1 MIILQ
6 ANKIERSFAGEVLF
20 DNITLQVDERDRIA
34 LVGKNGA
41 GKSTLLKILVGE
53 EEPTS
58 GEINKKKDIS
68 LSYLAQDSRFESENT
83 IYDEMLHVFDDL
95 RRTEKQLRQME
106 LEMGE
111 KSGEDL
117 DKLMADYDR
126 LSENFRQAGGF
137 TYEADIRAILNG
149 FKFDESMWQ
158 MKIAELSGGQNTRL
172 ALAKMLLEKPNL
184 LVLDEPTNHLDIE
197 TIAWLEN
204 YLVNYSGALIIV
216 SHDRYFLDKVATV
229 TLDLTKHSL
238 DRYVGNYSRFVEL
251 KEQKLATEAKNYEKQ
266 QKEIAALED
275 FVNRNLVRAS
285 TTKRAQ
291 SRRKQLEKM
300 ERLDKPESGKKSA
313 NMTFQSEKTS
323 GNVVLTVENA
333 AIGYDGEILSEPI
346 NLDLRKMNAVAIV
359 GPNGIGKSTFIKS
372 IVDQIP
378 FIKGEK
384 RFGANVEVGYY
395 DQTQSKLT
403 PSNTVLDELW
413 NDFKLTPEVEIRN
426 RLGAFLFSGDDV
438 KKSVGMLSGG
448 EKARLLLAK
457 LSMENNNFLI
467 LDEPTNHLDNDM
479 VLWLEEFLNSFRGV
493 LIMVTHDR
501 YFLDRVTN
509 KIVEIDKGKLY
520 EYDTNYSGFVELKVQ
535 REEMELATE
544 RKRQSLLR
552 VEMEWMKQ
560 GIKARGTRQRARTE
574 RFEELKN
581 AKGPSMQQ
589 NVEMDS
595 ISSRLGKTTIEL
607 EHISKGFG
615 DKHLIN
621 DFSYIFLRDDRIGFI
636 GPNGCGKSTLM
647 KMIMGILKP
656 DEGNI
661 TIGDTV
667 KIGYFAQ
674 ENEDMTG
681 DIRVIDYIKNVAE
694 YIQTTKGQTSASQML
709 DRFLFPPEL
718 QYTPLDKLSGG
729 EQRRLYLL
737 KVLMEAPN
745 VLILDEPTNDLDIQ
759 TLTILEDYLDTFA
772 GIVITVSHDRYFLD
786 RIVNRIFAFEEGGH
800 LKQYEG
806 GYTDYLEK
814 VKPAAKPEKSK
825 PAKKE
830 NNGKKFQKEHQ
841 KKLKFTYKEQK
852 EFETIDDDIAKLEEK
867 LEQLDEEIMENA
879 TNSGKL
885 AELTEQKESAQ
896 AELDEKMDRWVYLND
911 LAEQIANQ

>member
-1 MIILQ
+1 MNIL
-6 ANKIERSFAGEVLF
+6 NIEHISKIYGEKVIF
-20 DNITLQVDERDRIA
+20 DDVSLGIHSGDKIGVIGVNGT
-34 LVGKNGA
+34 GKT
-41 GKSTLLKILVGE
+41 TLLKIIAKIN
-53 EEPTS
+53 EPDK
-58 GEINKKKDIS
+58 GQIICGNGIRV
-68 LSYLAQDSRFESENT
+68 SYLPQNPEFPKKQSILEYVMDGKEHQDWKTESEAKT
-83 IYDEMLHVFDDL
+83 ILTKLGIYD
-95 RRTEKQLRQME
+95 
-106 LEMGE
+106 
-111 KSGEDL
+111 
-117 DKLMADYDR
+117 
-126 LSENFRQAGGF
+126 
-137 TYEADIRAILNG
+137 
-149 FKFDESMWQ
+149 FDEGCDH
-158 MKIAELSGGQNTRL
+158 LSGGQKKRV
-172 ALAKMLLEKPNL
+172 ALART
-184 LVLDEPTNHLDIE
+184 LVDPT
-197 TIAWLEN
+197 
-204 YLVNYSGALIIV
+204 
-216 SHDRYFLDKVATV
+216 
-229 TLDLTKHSL
+229 
-238 DRYVGNYSRFVEL
+238 
-251 KEQKLATEAKNYEKQ
+251 
-266 QKEIAALED
+266 
-275 FVNRNLVRAS
+275 
-285 TTKRAQ
+285 
-291 SRRKQLEKM
+291 
-300 ERLDKPESGKKSA
+300 
-313 NMTFQSEKTS
+313 
-323 GNVVLTVENA
+323 
-333 AIGYDGEILSEPI
+333 
-346 NLDLRKMNAVAIV
+346 
-359 GPNGIGKSTFIKS
+359 
-372 IVDQIP
+372 
-378 FIKGEK
+378 
-384 RFGANVEVGYY
+384 EV
-395 DQTQSKLT
+395 
-403 PSNTVLDELW
+403 
-413 NDFKLTPEVEIRN
+413 
-426 RLGAFLFSGDDV
+426 
-438 KKSVGMLSGG
+438 
-448 EKARLLLAK
+448 
-457 LSMENNNFLI
+457 LI

-621 DFSYIFLRDDRIGFI
+621 DFSYIVLRDDRIGFI

-647 KMIMGILKP
+647 KMIMRILKP

-681 DIRVIDYIKNVAE
+681 DIRVIDYIRNVAE
-694 YIQTTKGQTSASQML
+694 YIQTTKGQASASQML

-814 VKPAAKPEKSK
+814 VKPIAKQEKSK
-825 PAKKE
+825 LEKKE
-830 NNGKKFQKEHQ
+830 NNGKKFRKEHQ

-867 LEQLDEEIMENA
+867 IEQLDEEIMENA

-885 AELTEQKESAQ
+885 AELTQQKEETEEA
-896 AELDEKMDRWVYLND
+896 LNKKMDRWVYLND

>member
-1 MIILQ
+1 MNIL
-6 ANKIERSFAGEVLF
+6 NIEHISKIYGEKVIF
-20 DNITLQVDERDRIA
+20 DDVSLGIHSGDKIGVIGVNGT
-34 LVGKNGA
+34 GKT
-41 GKSTLLKILVGE
+41 TLLKIIAKIN
-53 EEPTS
+53 EPDK
-58 GEINKKKDIS
+58 GQIICGNGIRV
-68 LSYLAQDSRFESENT
+68 SYLPQNPEFPKKQSILEYVMDGKEHQDWKTESEAKT
-83 IYDEMLHVFDDL
+83 ILTKLGIYD
-95 RRTEKQLRQME
+95 
-106 LEMGE
+106 
-111 KSGEDL
+111 
-117 DKLMADYDR
+117 
-126 LSENFRQAGGF
+126 
-137 TYEADIRAILNG
+137 
-149 FKFDESMWQ
+149 FDEGCDH
-158 MKIAELSGGQNTRL
+158 LSGGQKKRV
-172 ALAKMLLEKPNL
+172 ALART
-184 LVLDEPTNHLDIE
+184 LVDPT
-197 TIAWLEN
+197 
-204 YLVNYSGALIIV
+204 
-216 SHDRYFLDKVATV
+216 
-229 TLDLTKHSL
+229 
-238 DRYVGNYSRFVEL
+238 
-251 KEQKLATEAKNYEKQ
+251 
-266 QKEIAALED
+266 
-275 FVNRNLVRAS
+275 
-285 TTKRAQ
+285 
-291 SRRKQLEKM
+291 
-300 ERLDKPESGKKSA
+300 
-313 NMTFQSEKTS
+313 
-323 GNVVLTVENA
+323 
-333 AIGYDGEILSEPI
+333 
-346 NLDLRKMNAVAIV
+346 
-359 GPNGIGKSTFIKS
+359 
-372 IVDQIP
+372 
-378 FIKGEK
+378 
-384 RFGANVEVGYY
+384 EV
-395 DQTQSKLT
+395 
-403 PSNTVLDELW
+403 
-413 NDFKLTPEVEIRN
+413 
-426 RLGAFLFSGDDV
+426 
-438 KKSVGMLSGG
+438 
-448 EKARLLLAK
+448 
-457 LSMENNNFLI
+457 LI

-552 VEMEWMKQ
+552 VEMEW
-560 GIKARGTRQRARTE
+560 
-574 RFEELKN
+574 
-581 AKGPSMQQ
+581 
-589 NVEMDS
+589 
-595 ISSRLGKTTIEL
+595 
-607 EHISKGFG
+607 
-615 DKHLIN
+615 IN
-621 DFSYIFLRDDRIGFI
+621 DFSYIVLRDDRIGFI

-647 KMIMGILKP
+647 KMIMGILQP

-681 DIRVIDYIKNVAE
+681 DIRVIDYIRNVAE
-694 YIQTTKGQTSASQML
+694 YIQTTKGQASASQML

-814 VKPAAKPEKSK
+814 VKPIAKQEKSK
-825 PAKKE
+825 PEKKE

-867 LEQLDEEIMENA
+867 IEQLDEEIMENA

-885 AELTEQKESAQ
+885 AELTQQKEETEEA
-896 AELDEKMDRWVYLND
+896 LNEKMDRWVYLND

>member
-1 MIILQ
+1 MNIL
-6 ANKIERSFAGEVLF
+6 NIEHISKIYGEKVIF
-20 DNITLQVDERDRIA
+20 DDVSLGIHSGDKIGVIGVNGT
-34 LVGKNGA
+34 GKT
-41 GKSTLLKILVGE
+41 TLLKIIAKIN
-53 EEPTS
+53 EPDK
-58 GEINKKKDIS
+58 GQIICGNGIRV
-68 LSYLAQDSRFESENT
+68 SYLPQNPEFPKKQSILEYVMDGKEHQDWKTESEAKT
-83 IYDEMLHVFDDL
+83 ILTKLGIYD
-95 RRTEKQLRQME
+95 
-106 LEMGE
+106 
-111 KSGEDL
+111 
-117 DKLMADYDR
+117 
-126 LSENFRQAGGF
+126 
-137 TYEADIRAILNG
+137 
-149 FKFDESMWQ
+149 FDEGCDH
-158 MKIAELSGGQNTRL
+158 LSGGQKKRV
-172 ALAKMLLEKPNL
+172 ALART
-184 LVLDEPTNHLDIE
+184 LVDPT
-197 TIAWLEN
+197 
-204 YLVNYSGALIIV
+204 
-216 SHDRYFLDKVATV
+216 
-229 TLDLTKHSL
+229 
-238 DRYVGNYSRFVEL
+238 
-251 KEQKLATEAKNYEKQ
+251 
-266 QKEIAALED
+266 
-275 FVNRNLVRAS
+275 
-285 TTKRAQ
+285 
-291 SRRKQLEKM
+291 
-300 ERLDKPESGKKSA
+300 
-313 NMTFQSEKTS
+313 
-323 GNVVLTVENA
+323 
-333 AIGYDGEILSEPI
+333 
-346 NLDLRKMNAVAIV
+346 
-359 GPNGIGKSTFIKS
+359 
-372 IVDQIP
+372 
-378 FIKGEK
+378 
-384 RFGANVEVGYY
+384 EV
-395 DQTQSKLT
+395 
-403 PSNTVLDELW
+403 
-413 NDFKLTPEVEIRN
+413 
-426 RLGAFLFSGDDV
+426 
-438 KKSVGMLSGG
+438 
-448 EKARLLLAK
+448 
-457 LSMENNNFLI
+457 LI

-520 EYDTNYSGFVELKVQ
+520 EYDTNYSGFVELKLQ

-581 AKGPSMQQ
+581 AKGPAMQQ

-621 DFSYIFLRDDRIGFI
+621 DFSYIVLRDDRIGFI

-656 DEGNI
+656 DEGKI

-681 DIRVIDYIKNVAE
+681 DTRVIDYIRNVAE
-694 YIQTTKGQTSASQML
+694 YIQTTKGQASASQML

-729 EQRRLYLL
+729 EKRRLYLL
-737 KVLMEAPN
+737 KVLMAAPN

-814 VKPAAKPEKSK
+814 VKPVTKPEKSK

-830 NNGKKFQKEHQ
+830 NSGKKFQKEHQ

-885 AELTEQKESAQ
+885 AELTEQKEAAQ

-911 LAEQIANQ
+911 LAEQIENQ

>member
-1 MIILQ
+1 MNIL
-6 ANKIERSFAGEVLF
+6 NIEHISKIYGEKVIF
-20 DNITLQVDERDRIA
+20 DDVSLGIHSGDKIGVIGVNGT
-34 LVGKNGA
+34 GKT
-41 GKSTLLKILVGE
+41 TLLKIIAKIN
-53 EEPTS
+53 EPDK
-58 GEINKKKDIS
+58 GQIICGNGIRV
-68 LSYLAQDSRFESENT
+68 SYLPQNPEFPKKQSILEYVMDGKEHQDWKTESEAKT
-83 IYDEMLHVFDDL
+83 ILTKLGIYD
-95 RRTEKQLRQME
+95 
-106 LEMGE
+106 
-111 KSGEDL
+111 
-117 DKLMADYDR
+117 
-126 LSENFRQAGGF
+126 
-137 TYEADIRAILNG
+137 
-149 FKFDESMWQ
+149 FDEGCDH
-158 MKIAELSGGQNTRL
+158 LSGGQKKRV
-172 ALAKMLLEKPNL
+172 ALART
-184 LVLDEPTNHLDIE
+184 LVDPT
-197 TIAWLEN
+197 
-204 YLVNYSGALIIV
+204 
-216 SHDRYFLDKVATV
+216 
-229 TLDLTKHSL
+229 
-238 DRYVGNYSRFVEL
+238 
-251 KEQKLATEAKNYEKQ
+251 
-266 QKEIAALED
+266 
-275 FVNRNLVRAS
+275 
-285 TTKRAQ
+285 
-291 SRRKQLEKM
+291 
-300 ERLDKPESGKKSA
+300 
-313 NMTFQSEKTS
+313 
-323 GNVVLTVENA
+323 
-333 AIGYDGEILSEPI
+333 
-346 NLDLRKMNAVAIV
+346 
-359 GPNGIGKSTFIKS
+359 
-372 IVDQIP
+372 
-378 FIKGEK
+378 
-384 RFGANVEVGYY
+384 EV
-395 DQTQSKLT
+395 
-403 PSNTVLDELW
+403 
-413 NDFKLTPEVEIRN
+413 
-426 RLGAFLFSGDDV
+426 
-438 KKSVGMLSGG
+438 
-448 EKARLLLAK
+448 
-457 LSMENNNFLI
+457 LI

-544 RKRQSLLR
+544 RKRHSLLR

-621 DFSYIFLRDDRIGFI
+621 DFSYIVLRDDRIGFI

-681 DIRVIDYIKNVAE
+681 DIRVIDYIRNVAE
-694 YIQTTKGQTSASQML
+694 YIQTTKGQASASQML

-814 VKPAAKPEKSK
+814 VKPIAKQEKSK
-825 PAKKE
+825 LEKKE
-830 NNGKKFQKEHQ
+830 NNGKKFRKEHQ

-867 LEQLDEEIMENA
+867 IEQLDEEIMENA

-885 AELTEQKESAQ
+885 AELTQQKEETEEA
-896 AELDEKMDRWVYLND
+896 LNKKMDRWVYLND

>member
-1 MIILQ
+1 MNIL
-6 ANKIERSFAGEVLF
+6 NIEHISKIYGEKVIF
-20 DNITLQVDERDRIA
+20 DDVSLGIHSGDKIGVIGVNGT
-34 LVGKNGA
+34 GKT
-41 GKSTLLKILVGE
+41 TLLKIIAKIN
-53 EEPTS
+53 EPDK
-58 GEINKKKDIS
+58 GQIICGNGIRV
-68 LSYLAQDSRFESENT
+68 SYLPQNPEFPKKQSILEYVMDGKEHQDWKTESEAKT
-83 IYDEMLHVFDDL
+83 ILTKLGIYD
-95 RRTEKQLRQME
+95 
-106 LEMGE
+106 
-111 KSGEDL
+111 
-117 DKLMADYDR
+117 
-126 LSENFRQAGGF
+126 
-137 TYEADIRAILNG
+137 
-149 FKFDESMWQ
+149 FDEGCDH
-158 MKIAELSGGQNTRL
+158 LSGGQKKRV
-172 ALAKMLLEKPNL
+172 ALART
-184 LVLDEPTNHLDIE
+184 LVDPT
-197 TIAWLEN
+197 
-204 YLVNYSGALIIV
+204 
-216 SHDRYFLDKVATV
+216 
-229 TLDLTKHSL
+229 
-238 DRYVGNYSRFVEL
+238 
-251 KEQKLATEAKNYEKQ
+251 
-266 QKEIAALED
+266 
-275 FVNRNLVRAS
+275 
-285 TTKRAQ
+285 
-291 SRRKQLEKM
+291 
-300 ERLDKPESGKKSA
+300 
-313 NMTFQSEKTS
+313 
-323 GNVVLTVENA
+323 
-333 AIGYDGEILSEPI
+333 
-346 NLDLRKMNAVAIV
+346 
-359 GPNGIGKSTFIKS
+359 
-372 IVDQIP
+372 
-378 FIKGEK
+378 
-384 RFGANVEVGYY
+384 EV
-395 DQTQSKLT
+395 
-403 PSNTVLDELW
+403 
-413 NDFKLTPEVEIRN
+413 
-426 RLGAFLFSGDDV
+426 
-438 KKSVGMLSGG
+438 
-448 EKARLLLAK
+448 
-457 LSMENNNFLI
+457 LI

-681 DIRVIDYIKNVAE
+681 DIRVIDYIRNVAE
-694 YIQTTKGQTSASQML
+694 YIQTTKGQASASQML

-759 TLTILEDYLDTFA
+759 TLTILEDYLDRYE
-772 GIVITVSHDRYFLD
+772 GIVVTVSHDRYFLD
-786 RIVNRIFAFEEGGH
+786 RTMKRIFAFEGDGK
-800 LKQYEG
+800 LRQYEG
-806 GYTDYLEK
+806 GYTDYSLKKSAEK
-814 VKPAAKPEKSK
+814 E
-825 PAKKE
+825 
-830 NNGKKFQKEHQ
+830 
-841 KKLKFTYKEQK
+841 
-852 EFETIDDDIAKLEEK
+852 IAKMSLVPGIFNINEPIIFG
-867 LEQLDEEIMENA
+867 LPIVLNPMMFIPFVFIPVVNA
-879 TNSGKL
+879 IIAYFAVSMHFVNPMVVLNSGQEPIFFNAWVLGAFTLSPVILMMILFVIDMVLYAPFAKMVIKQN
-885 AELTEQKESAQ
+885 QKG
-896 AELDEKMDRWVYLND
+896 
-911 LAEQIANQ
+911 

>member
-1 MIILQ
+1 MNIL
-6 ANKIERSFAGEVLF
+6 NIEHISKIYGEKVIF
-20 DNITLQVDERDRIA
+20 DDVSLGIHSGDKIGVIGVNGT
-34 LVGKNGA
+34 GKT
-41 GKSTLLKILVGE
+41 TLLKIIAKIN
-53 EEPTS
+53 EPDK
-58 GEINKKKDIS
+58 GQIICGNGIRV
-68 LSYLAQDSRFESENT
+68 SYLPQNPEFPKKQSILEYVMDGKEHQDWKTESEAKT
-83 IYDEMLHVFDDL
+83 ILTKLGIYD
-95 RRTEKQLRQME
+95 
-106 LEMGE
+106 
-111 KSGEDL
+111 
-117 DKLMADYDR
+117 
-126 LSENFRQAGGF
+126 
-137 TYEADIRAILNG
+137 
-149 FKFDESMWQ
+149 FDEGCDH
-158 MKIAELSGGQNTRL
+158 LSGGQKKRV
-172 ALAKMLLEKPNL
+172 ALART
-184 LVLDEPTNHLDIE
+184 LVDPT
-197 TIAWLEN
+197 
-204 YLVNYSGALIIV
+204 
-216 SHDRYFLDKVATV
+216 
-229 TLDLTKHSL
+229 
-238 DRYVGNYSRFVEL
+238 
-251 KEQKLATEAKNYEKQ
+251 
-266 QKEIAALED
+266 
-275 FVNRNLVRAS
+275 
-285 TTKRAQ
+285 
-291 SRRKQLEKM
+291 
-300 ERLDKPESGKKSA
+300 
-313 NMTFQSEKTS
+313 
-323 GNVVLTVENA
+323 
-333 AIGYDGEILSEPI
+333 
-346 NLDLRKMNAVAIV
+346 
-359 GPNGIGKSTFIKS
+359 
-372 IVDQIP
+372 
-378 FIKGEK
+378 
-384 RFGANVEVGYY
+384 EV
-395 DQTQSKLT
+395 
-403 PSNTVLDELW
+403 
-413 NDFKLTPEVEIRN
+413 
-426 RLGAFLFSGDDV
+426 
-438 KKSVGMLSGG
+438 
-448 EKARLLLAK
+448 
-457 LSMENNNFLI
+457 LI

-694 YIQTTKGQTSASQML
+694 YIQTTKGQASASQML

-825 PAKKE
+825 PEKSKPAKKE

>member
-1 MIILQ
+1 MNIL
-6 ANKIERSFAGEVLF
+6 NIEHISKIYGEKVIF
-20 DNITLQVDERDRIA
+20 DDVSLGIHSGDKIGVIGVNGT
-34 LVGKNGA
+34 GKT
-41 GKSTLLKILVGE
+41 TLLKIIAKIN
-53 EEPTS
+53 EPDK
-58 GEINKKKDIS
+58 GQIICGNGIRV
-68 LSYLAQDSRFESENT
+68 SYLPQNPEFPKKQSILEYVMDGKEHQVWKTESEAKT
-83 IYDEMLHVFDDL
+83 ILTKLGIYD
-95 RRTEKQLRQME
+95 
-106 LEMGE
+106 
-111 KSGEDL
+111 
-117 DKLMADYDR
+117 
-126 LSENFRQAGGF
+126 
-137 TYEADIRAILNG
+137 
-149 FKFDESMWQ
+149 FDEGCDH
-158 MKIAELSGGQNTRL
+158 ISGGQKKRV
-172 ALAKMLLEKPNL
+172 ALART
-184 LVLDEPTNHLDIE
+184 LVDPT
-197 TIAWLEN
+197 
-204 YLVNYSGALIIV
+204 
-216 SHDRYFLDKVATV
+216 
-229 TLDLTKHSL
+229 
-238 DRYVGNYSRFVEL
+238 
-251 KEQKLATEAKNYEKQ
+251 
-266 QKEIAALED
+266 
-275 FVNRNLVRAS
+275 
-285 TTKRAQ
+285 
-291 SRRKQLEKM
+291 
-300 ERLDKPESGKKSA
+300 
-313 NMTFQSEKTS
+313 
-323 GNVVLTVENA
+323 
-333 AIGYDGEILSEPI
+333 
-346 NLDLRKMNAVAIV
+346 
-359 GPNGIGKSTFIKS
+359 
-372 IVDQIP
+372 
-378 FIKGEK
+378 
-384 RFGANVEVGYY
+384 EV
-395 DQTQSKLT
+395 
-403 PSNTVLDELW
+403 
-413 NDFKLTPEVEIRN
+413 
-426 RLGAFLFSGDDV
+426 
-438 KKSVGMLSGG
+438 
-448 EKARLLLAK
+448 
-457 LSMENNNFLI
+457 LI

-615 DKHLIN
+615 NKHLIN

-694 YIQTTKGQTSASQML
+694 YIQTTKGQASASQML

-806 GYTDYLEK
+806 GYTDYIEK

>member
-1 MIILQ
+1 MNIL
-6 ANKIERSFAGEVLF
+6 NIEHISKIYGEKVIF
-20 DNITLQVDERDRIA
+20 DDVSLGIHSGDKIGVIGVNGT
-34 LVGKNGA
+34 GKT
-41 GKSTLLKILVGE
+41 TLLKIIAKIN
-53 EEPTS
+53 EPDK
-58 GEINKKKDIS
+58 GQIICGNGIRV
-68 LSYLAQDSRFESENT
+68 SYLPQNPEFPKKQSILEYVMDGKEHQDWKTESEART
-83 IYDEMLHVFDDL
+83 ILTKLGIYD
-95 RRTEKQLRQME
+95 
-106 LEMGE
+106 
-111 KSGEDL
+111 
-117 DKLMADYDR
+117 
-126 LSENFRQAGGF
+126 
-137 TYEADIRAILNG
+137 
-149 FKFDESMWQ
+149 FDEGCDH
-158 MKIAELSGGQNTRL
+158 LSGGQKKRV
-172 ALAKMLLEKPNL
+172 ALART
-184 LVLDEPTNHLDIE
+184 LVDPT
-197 TIAWLEN
+197 
-204 YLVNYSGALIIV
+204 
-216 SHDRYFLDKVATV
+216 
-229 TLDLTKHSL
+229 
-238 DRYVGNYSRFVEL
+238 
-251 KEQKLATEAKNYEKQ
+251 
-266 QKEIAALED
+266 
-275 FVNRNLVRAS
+275 
-285 TTKRAQ
+285 
-291 SRRKQLEKM
+291 
-300 ERLDKPESGKKSA
+300 
-313 NMTFQSEKTS
+313 
-323 GNVVLTVENA
+323 
-333 AIGYDGEILSEPI
+333 
-346 NLDLRKMNAVAIV
+346 
-359 GPNGIGKSTFIKS
+359 
-372 IVDQIP
+372 
-378 FIKGEK
+378 
-384 RFGANVEVGYY
+384 EV
-395 DQTQSKLT
+395 
-403 PSNTVLDELW
+403 
-413 NDFKLTPEVEIRN
+413 
-426 RLGAFLFSGDDV
+426 
-438 KKSVGMLSGG
+438 
-448 EKARLLLAK
+448 
-457 LSMENNNFLI
+457 LI

-615 DKHLIN
+615 NKHLIN

-694 YIQTTKGQTSASQML
+694 YIQTTKGQASASQML

>member
-1 MIILQ
+1 MNIL
-6 ANKIERSFAGEVLF
+6 NIEHISKIYGEKVIF
-20 DNITLQVDERDRIA
+20 DDVSLGIHSGDKIGVIGVNGT
-34 LVGKNGA
+34 GKT
-41 GKSTLLKILVGE
+41 TLLKIIAKIN
-53 EEPTS
+53 EPDK
-58 GEINKKKDIS
+58 GQIICGNGIRV
-68 LSYLAQDSRFESENT
+68 SYLPQNPEFPKKQSILEYVMDGKEHQDWKTESEAKT
-83 IYDEMLHVFDDL
+83 ILTKLGIYD
-95 RRTEKQLRQME
+95 
-106 LEMGE
+106 
-111 KSGEDL
+111 
-117 DKLMADYDR
+117 
-126 LSENFRQAGGF
+126 
-137 TYEADIRAILNG
+137 
-149 FKFDESMWQ
+149 FDEGCDH
-158 MKIAELSGGQNTRL
+158 LSGGQKKRV
-172 ALAKMLLEKPNL
+172 ALART
-184 LVLDEPTNHLDIE
+184 LVDPT
-197 TIAWLEN
+197 
-204 YLVNYSGALIIV
+204 
-216 SHDRYFLDKVATV
+216 
-229 TLDLTKHSL
+229 
-238 DRYVGNYSRFVEL
+238 
-251 KEQKLATEAKNYEKQ
+251 
-266 QKEIAALED
+266 
-275 FVNRNLVRAS
+275 
-285 TTKRAQ
+285 
-291 SRRKQLEKM
+291 
-300 ERLDKPESGKKSA
+300 
-313 NMTFQSEKTS
+313 
-323 GNVVLTVENA
+323 
-333 AIGYDGEILSEPI
+333 
-346 NLDLRKMNAVAIV
+346 
-359 GPNGIGKSTFIKS
+359 
-372 IVDQIP
+372 
-378 FIKGEK
+378 
-384 RFGANVEVGYY
+384 EV
-395 DQTQSKLT
+395 
-403 PSNTVLDELW
+403 
-413 NDFKLTPEVEIRN
+413 
-426 RLGAFLFSGDDV
+426 
-438 KKSVGMLSGG
+438 
-448 EKARLLLAK
+448 
-457 LSMENNNFLI
+457 LI
-467 LDEPTNHLDNDM
+467 LDEPTNHLDNEM

-694 YIQTTKGQTSASQML
+694 YIQTTKGQASASQML

>member
-1 MIILQ
+1 MNIL
-6 ANKIERSFAGEVLF
+6 NIEHISKIYGEKVIF
-20 DNITLQVDERDRIA
+20 DDVSLGIHSGDKIGVIGVNGT
-34 LVGKNGA
+34 GKT
-41 GKSTLLKILVGE
+41 TLLKIIAK
-53 EEPTS
+53 
-58 GEINKKKDIS
+58 INDPDKGQIICGNGIRV
-68 LSYLAQDSRFESENT
+68 SYLPQNPEFPKKQSILEYVMDGKEHQDWKTESEAKT
-83 IYDEMLHVFDDL
+83 ILTKLGIYD
-95 RRTEKQLRQME
+95 
-106 LEMGE
+106 
-111 KSGEDL
+111 
-117 DKLMADYDR
+117 
-126 LSENFRQAGGF
+126 
-137 TYEADIRAILNG
+137 
-149 FKFDESMWQ
+149 FDEGCDH
-158 MKIAELSGGQNTRL
+158 LSGGQKKRV
-172 ALAKMLLEKPNL
+172 ALART
-184 LVLDEPTNHLDIE
+184 LVDPT
-197 TIAWLEN
+197 
-204 YLVNYSGALIIV
+204 
-216 SHDRYFLDKVATV
+216 
-229 TLDLTKHSL
+229 
-238 DRYVGNYSRFVEL
+238 
-251 KEQKLATEAKNYEKQ
+251 
-266 QKEIAALED
+266 
-275 FVNRNLVRAS
+275 
-285 TTKRAQ
+285 
-291 SRRKQLEKM
+291 
-300 ERLDKPESGKKSA
+300 
-313 NMTFQSEKTS
+313 
-323 GNVVLTVENA
+323 
-333 AIGYDGEILSEPI
+333 
-346 NLDLRKMNAVAIV
+346 
-359 GPNGIGKSTFIKS
+359 
-372 IVDQIP
+372 
-378 FIKGEK
+378 
-384 RFGANVEVGYY
+384 EV
-395 DQTQSKLT
+395 
-403 PSNTVLDELW
+403 
-413 NDFKLTPEVEIRN
+413 
-426 RLGAFLFSGDDV
+426 
-438 KKSVGMLSGG
+438 
-448 EKARLLLAK
+448 
-457 LSMENNNFLI
+457 LI

-621 DFSYIFLRDDRIGFI
+621 DFSYIVLRDDRIGFI

-681 DIRVIDYIKNVAE
+681 DIRVIDYIRNVAE
-694 YIQTTKGQTSASQML
+694 YIQTTKGQASASQML

-814 VKPAAKPEKSK
+814 VKPIAKQEKSK
-825 PAKKE
+825 LEKKE
-830 NNGKKFQKEHQ
+830 NNGKKFRKEHQ

-867 LEQLDEEIMENA
+867 IEQLDEEIMENA

-885 AELTEQKESAQ
+885 AELTQQKEETEEA
-896 AELDEKMDRWVYLND
+896 LNEKMDRWVYLND

>member
-1 MIILQ
+1 MNIL
-6 ANKIERSFAGEVLF
+6 NIEHISKIYGEKVIF
-20 DNITLQVDERDRIA
+20 DDVSLGIHSGDKIGVIGVNGT
-34 LVGKNGA
+34 GKT
-41 GKSTLLKILVGE
+41 TLLKIIAKIN
-53 EEPTS
+53 EPDK
-58 GEINKKKDIS
+58 GQIICGNGIRV
-68 LSYLAQDSRFESENT
+68 SYLPQNPEFPKKQSILEYVMDGKEHQDWKTESEAKT
-83 IYDEMLHVFDDL
+83 ILTKLGIYD
-95 RRTEKQLRQME
+95 
-106 LEMGE
+106 
-111 KSGEDL
+111 
-117 DKLMADYDR
+117 
-126 LSENFRQAGGF
+126 
-137 TYEADIRAILNG
+137 
-149 FKFDESMWQ
+149 FDEGCDH
-158 MKIAELSGGQNTRL
+158 LSGGQKKRV
-172 ALAKMLLEKPNL
+172 ALART
-184 LVLDEPTNHLDIE
+184 LVDPT
-197 TIAWLEN
+197 
-204 YLVNYSGALIIV
+204 
-216 SHDRYFLDKVATV
+216 
-229 TLDLTKHSL
+229 
-238 DRYVGNYSRFVEL
+238 
-251 KEQKLATEAKNYEKQ
+251 
-266 QKEIAALED
+266 
-275 FVNRNLVRAS
+275 
-285 TTKRAQ
+285 
-291 SRRKQLEKM
+291 
-300 ERLDKPESGKKSA
+300 
-313 NMTFQSEKTS
+313 
-323 GNVVLTVENA
+323 
-333 AIGYDGEILSEPI
+333 
-346 NLDLRKMNAVAIV
+346 
-359 GPNGIGKSTFIKS
+359 
-372 IVDQIP
+372 
-378 FIKGEK
+378 
-384 RFGANVEVGYY
+384 EV
-395 DQTQSKLT
+395 
-403 PSNTVLDELW
+403 
-413 NDFKLTPEVEIRN
+413 
-426 RLGAFLFSGDDV
+426 
-438 KKSVGMLSGG
+438 
-448 EKARLLLAK
+448 
-457 LSMENNNFLI
+457 LI

-581 AKGPSMQQ
+581 VKGPSMQQ

-607 EHISKGFG
+607 EDISKGFG

-694 YIQTTKGQTSASQML
+694 YIQTTKGQASASQML

>member
-1 MIILQ
+1 MNIL
-6 ANKIERSFAGEVLF
+6 NIEHISKIYGEKVIF
-20 DNITLQVDERDRIA
+20 DDVSLGIHSGDKIGVIGVNGT
-34 LVGKNGA
+34 GKT
-41 GKSTLLKILVGE
+41 TLLKIIAKIN
-53 EEPTS
+53 EPDK
-58 GEINKKKDIS
+58 GQIICGNRIRV
-68 LSYLAQDSRFESENT
+68 SYLPQNPEFPKKQSILEYVMDGKEHQDWKTESEAKT
-83 IYDEMLHVFDDL
+83 ILTKLGIYD
-95 RRTEKQLRQME
+95 
-106 LEMGE
+106 
-111 KSGEDL
+111 
-117 DKLMADYDR
+117 
-126 LSENFRQAGGF
+126 
-137 TYEADIRAILNG
+137 
-149 FKFDESMWQ
+149 FDEGCDH
-158 MKIAELSGGQNTRL
+158 LSGGQKKRV
-172 ALAKMLLEKPNL
+172 ALART
-184 LVLDEPTNHLDIE
+184 LVDPT
-197 TIAWLEN
+197 
-204 YLVNYSGALIIV
+204 
-216 SHDRYFLDKVATV
+216 
-229 TLDLTKHSL
+229 
-238 DRYVGNYSRFVEL
+238 
-251 KEQKLATEAKNYEKQ
+251 
-266 QKEIAALED
+266 
-275 FVNRNLVRAS
+275 
-285 TTKRAQ
+285 
-291 SRRKQLEKM
+291 
-300 ERLDKPESGKKSA
+300 
-313 NMTFQSEKTS
+313 
-323 GNVVLTVENA
+323 
-333 AIGYDGEILSEPI
+333 
-346 NLDLRKMNAVAIV
+346 
-359 GPNGIGKSTFIKS
+359 
-372 IVDQIP
+372 
-378 FIKGEK
+378 
-384 RFGANVEVGYY
+384 EV
-395 DQTQSKLT
+395 
-403 PSNTVLDELW
+403 
-413 NDFKLTPEVEIRN
+413 
-426 RLGAFLFSGDDV
+426 
-438 KKSVGMLSGG
+438 
-448 EKARLLLAK
+448 
-457 LSMENNNFLI
+457 LI

-509 KIVEIDKGKLY
+509 RIVEIDKGKLY

-694 YIQTTKGQTSASQML
+694 YIQTTKGQASASQML

-814 VKPAAKPEKSK
+814 VKPIAKQEKSK
-825 PAKKE
+825 LEKKE
-830 NNGKKFQKEHQ
+830 NNGKKFRKEHQ

-885 AELTEQKESAQ
+885 AELTQQKEETEEA
-896 AELDEKMDRWVYLND
+896 LNKKMDRWVYLND

>member
-1 MIILQ
+1 MMNIL
-6 ANKIERSFAGEVLF
+6 NIEHISKIYGEKVIF
-20 DNITLQVDERDRIA
+20 DDVSLGIHSGDKIGVIGVNGT
-34 LVGKNGA
+34 GKT
-41 GKSTLLKILVGE
+41 TLLKIIAKIN
-53 EEPTS
+53 EPDK
-58 GEINKKKDIS
+58 GQIICGNGIRV
-68 LSYLAQDSRFESENT
+68 SYLPQNPEFPKKQSILEYVMDGKEHQDWKTESEAKT
-83 IYDEMLHVFDDL
+83 ILTKLGIYD
-95 RRTEKQLRQME
+95 
-106 LEMGE
+106 
-111 KSGEDL
+111 
-117 DKLMADYDR
+117 
-126 LSENFRQAGGF
+126 
-137 TYEADIRAILNG
+137 
-149 FKFDESMWQ
+149 FDEGCDH
-158 MKIAELSGGQNTRL
+158 LSGGQKKRV
-172 ALAKMLLEKPNL
+172 ALART
-184 LVLDEPTNHLDIE
+184 LVDPT
-197 TIAWLEN
+197 
-204 YLVNYSGALIIV
+204 
-216 SHDRYFLDKVATV
+216 
-229 TLDLTKHSL
+229 
-238 DRYVGNYSRFVEL
+238 
-251 KEQKLATEAKNYEKQ
+251 
-266 QKEIAALED
+266 
-275 FVNRNLVRAS
+275 
-285 TTKRAQ
+285 
-291 SRRKQLEKM
+291 
-300 ERLDKPESGKKSA
+300 
-313 NMTFQSEKTS
+313 
-323 GNVVLTVENA
+323 
-333 AIGYDGEILSEPI
+333 
-346 NLDLRKMNAVAIV
+346 
-359 GPNGIGKSTFIKS
+359 
-372 IVDQIP
+372 
-378 FIKGEK
+378 
-384 RFGANVEVGYY
+384 EV
-395 DQTQSKLT
+395 
-403 PSNTVLDELW
+403 
-413 NDFKLTPEVEIRN
+413 
-426 RLGAFLFSGDDV
+426 
-438 KKSVGMLSGG
+438 
-448 EKARLLLAK
+448 
-457 LSMENNNFLI
+457 LI

-694 YIQTTKGQTSASQML
+694 YIQTTKGQASASQML

-852 EFETIDDDIAKLEEK
+852 EFETIEDDIAKLEEK

>member
-1 MIILQ
+1 MNIL
-6 ANKIERSFAGEVLF
+6 NIEHISKIYGEKVIF
-20 DNITLQVDERDRIA
+20 DDVSLGIHSGDKIGVIGVNGT
-34 LVGKNGA
+34 GKT
-41 GKSTLLKILVGE
+41 TLLKIIAKIN
-53 EEPTS
+53 EPDK
-58 GEINKKKDIS
+58 GQIICGNRIRV
-68 LSYLAQDSRFESENT
+68 SYLPQNPEFPKKQSILEYVMDGKEHQDWKTESEAKT
-83 IYDEMLHVFDDL
+83 ILTKLGIYD
-95 RRTEKQLRQME
+95 
-106 LEMGE
+106 
-111 KSGEDL
+111 
-117 DKLMADYDR
+117 
-126 LSENFRQAGGF
+126 
-137 TYEADIRAILNG
+137 
-149 FKFDESMWQ
+149 FDEGCDH
-158 MKIAELSGGQNTRL
+158 LSGGQKKRV
-172 ALAKMLLEKPNL
+172 ALART
-184 LVLDEPTNHLDIE
+184 LVDPT
-197 TIAWLEN
+197 
-204 YLVNYSGALIIV
+204 
-216 SHDRYFLDKVATV
+216 
-229 TLDLTKHSL
+229 
-238 DRYVGNYSRFVEL
+238 
-251 KEQKLATEAKNYEKQ
+251 
-266 QKEIAALED
+266 
-275 FVNRNLVRAS
+275 
-285 TTKRAQ
+285 
-291 SRRKQLEKM
+291 
-300 ERLDKPESGKKSA
+300 
-313 NMTFQSEKTS
+313 
-323 GNVVLTVENA
+323 
-333 AIGYDGEILSEPI
+333 
-346 NLDLRKMNAVAIV
+346 
-359 GPNGIGKSTFIKS
+359 
-372 IVDQIP
+372 
-378 FIKGEK
+378 
-384 RFGANVEVGYY
+384 EV
-395 DQTQSKLT
+395 
-403 PSNTVLDELW
+403 
-413 NDFKLTPEVEIRN
+413 
-426 RLGAFLFSGDDV
+426 
-438 KKSVGMLSGG
+438 
-448 EKARLLLAK
+448 
-457 LSMENNNFLI
+457 LI

-694 YIQTTKGQTSASQML
+694 YIQTTKGQASASQML

>member
-1 MIILQ
+1 MNIL
-6 ANKIERSFAGEVLF
+6 NIEHISKIYGEKVIF
-20 DNITLQVDERDRIA
+20 DDVSLGIHSGDKIGVIGVNGT
-34 LVGKNGA
+34 GKT
-41 GKSTLLKILVGE
+41 TLLKIIAKIN
-53 EEPTS
+53 EPDK
-58 GEINKKKDIS
+58 GQIICGNGIRV
-68 LSYLAQDSRFESENT
+68 SYLPQNPEFPKKQSILEYVMDGKEHQDWKTESEAKT
-83 IYDEMLHVFDDL
+83 ILTKLGIYD
-95 RRTEKQLRQME
+95 
-106 LEMGE
+106 
-111 KSGEDL
+111 
-117 DKLMADYDR
+117 
-126 LSENFRQAGGF
+126 
-137 TYEADIRAILNG
+137 
-149 FKFDESMWQ
+149 FDEGCDH
-158 MKIAELSGGQNTRL
+158 LSGGQKKRV
-172 ALAKMLLEKPNL
+172 ALART
-184 LVLDEPTNHLDIE
+184 LVDPT
-197 TIAWLEN
+197 
-204 YLVNYSGALIIV
+204 
-216 SHDRYFLDKVATV
+216 
-229 TLDLTKHSL
+229 
-238 DRYVGNYSRFVEL
+238 
-251 KEQKLATEAKNYEKQ
+251 
-266 QKEIAALED
+266 
-275 FVNRNLVRAS
+275 
-285 TTKRAQ
+285 
-291 SRRKQLEKM
+291 
-300 ERLDKPESGKKSA
+300 
-313 NMTFQSEKTS
+313 
-323 GNVVLTVENA
+323 
-333 AIGYDGEILSEPI
+333 
-346 NLDLRKMNAVAIV
+346 
-359 GPNGIGKSTFIKS
+359 
-372 IVDQIP
+372 
-378 FIKGEK
+378 
-384 RFGANVEVGYY
+384 EV
-395 DQTQSKLT
+395 
-403 PSNTVLDELW
+403 
-413 NDFKLTPEVEIRN
+413 
-426 RLGAFLFSGDDV
+426 
-438 KKSVGMLSGG
+438 
-448 EKARLLLAK
+448 
-457 LSMENNNFLI
+457 LI

-509 KIVEIDKGKLY
+509 KIVEIEKGKLY
-520 EYDTNYSGFVELKVQ
+520 EYDTNYSGFIELKVQ

-621 DFSYIFLRDDRIGFI
+621 DFSYIVLRDDRIGFI

-656 DEGNI
+656 DVGNI

-681 DIRVIDYIKNVAE
+681 DIRVIDYIRNVAE
-694 YIQTTKGQTSASQML
+694 YIQTTKGQASASQML

-814 VKPAAKPEKSK
+814 VKPIAKQEKGKPEK
-825 PAKKE
+825 KE
-830 NNGKKFQKEHQ
+830 SNGKKFQKEHQ

-867 LEQLDEEIMENA
+867 IEQLDEEIMENA

-885 AELTEQKESAQ
+885 AELTQQKEETEEA
-896 AELDEKMDRWVYLND
+896 LNEKMDRWVYLND
-911 LAEQIANQ
+911 LAEQIENQKE